1 MSILFGELLTLLLVF
16 VRMSGIM
23 LTNPLFTRSNIPMQL
38 RMTIIFALSLL
49 LSTAM
54 DGVAISE
61 LSSVEYVMA
70 VFREILTGITI
81 GMVFQLFITCSSV
94 LVILSILISDSLCPR
109 SLIPAQTF
117 RCRFL
122 VHF

>member
-49 LSTAM
+49 LSSM
-54 DGVAISE
+54 DGVAISDY
-61 LSSVEYVMA
+61 LVLNMLWLCFA
-70 VFREILTGITI
+70 DLTGITSEWY
-81 GMVFQLFITCSSV
+81 FSS
-94 LVILSILISDSLCPR
+94 LLL
-109 SLIPAQTF
+109 AH
-117 RCRFL
+117 RCW
-122 VHF
+122 